1 MTNRSNEEIR
11 LEYETDYLERLA
23 TKGKID
29 SIKTEKNVG
38 IDCVKLSHN
47 SYSLI
52 LNGQSHYITI
62 NPQLEGYEVIVDH
75 HTHLVYIQDEV
86 DILLE
91 QFGLQ
96 VDESI
101 HAGEIHAQIPGL
113 VSQIFVQQ
121 GDKVIVNEKLF
132 ILEAMKMENEIG
144 SPIKG
149 TIDHI
154 YCKVGDKVEKGN
166 IIMEIIS

>member
-1 MTNRSNEEIR
+1 MKFNTIIENQS
-11 LEYETDYLERLA
+11 LEMEFS
-23 TKGKID
+23 D
-29 SIKTEKNVG
+29 SLNQISINTENDVE

-62 NPQLEGYEVIVDH
+62 HPHLQGYEVTVDH
-75 HTHLVYIQDEV
+75 HTHLVHVQDEV

-91 QFGLQ
+91 QFGMQ
-96 VDESI
+96 NDESH

-113 VSQIFVQQ
+113 VSQIYVKK
-121 GDKVIVNEKLF
+121 GDKVKVNQKLF
-132 ILEAMKMENEIG
+132 ILEAMKMENEID
-144 SPIKG
+144 SPVSGIV
-149 TIDHI
+149 DHI
-154 YCKVGDKVEKGN
+154 HCKEGDKVEKGN